1 METTMMVMDNQ
12 VRQCDGLEMDA
23 SAGQDAIDTAIRLD
37 RVNRARQGDRIALS
51 ELIEQESP
59 GLRRYLLSAVG
70 NLESAEELLQETMV
84 HVVGSIGRLKDAAC
98 FRGWLYRIASNEI
111 RNLYRDRRRSAI
123 RFSMLSD
130 GTVEGRTDPD
140 DPEIGQVLQTQ
151 EVRGQ
156 VASAVARLKEFHRRV
171 VTLRCFERLSYAQIS
186 DRIGCSESS
195 ARTGFVRAK
204 RQIRHELQRLGL
216 TGS

>member
-1 METTMMVMDNQ
+1 METTMMATDNR
-12 VRQCDGLEMDA
+12 VGQCGVLEMDA
-23 SAGQDAIDTAIRLD
+23 PTGQDALETAIRLD

-51 ELIEQESP
+51 ELIEAESP
-59 GLRRYLLSAVG
+59 GLRRYLISAVG

-111 RNLYRDRRRSAI
+111 RNLYRDRRKSAI
-123 RFSMLSD
+123 RFSMLSE
-130 GTVEGRTDPD
+130 GVEGMTDPD
-140 DPEIGQVLQTQ
+140 DPEVGQILQSQ

-156 VASAVARLKEFHRRV
+156 VASAVAGLKEFHRRV

>member
-1 METTMMVMDNQ
+1 METTMMVADNQ
-12 VRQCDGLEMDA
+12 VRQCDMMEMDA
-23 SAGQDAIDTAIRLD
+23 PVGQDAIDAAIRLD

-84 HVVGSIGRLKDAAC
+84 NVVGAIGRLKDPAC

-111 RNLYRDRRRSAI
+111 RNLYRDRRRSGI

-130 GTVEGRTDPD
+130 GTVEAMTDPD
-140 DPEIGQVLQTQ
+140 DLEIGQILQTQ
-151 EVRGQ
+151 EVRRQ
-156 VASAVARLKEFHRRV
+156 VASAVAQLKEFHRSV

>member
-1 METTMMVMDNQ
+1 MKTTSMAMDNQ
-12 VRQCDGLEMDA
+12 VREYDILETNA
-23 SAGQDAIDTAIRLD
+23 PVEREAIESAIRRD
-37 RVNRARQGDRIALS
+37 RVDRARQGDRIALS
-51 ELIEQESP
+51 ELVEEESP

-70 NLESAEELLQETMV
+70 NPDLAEELLQETLV
-84 HVVGSIGRLKDAAC
+84 RVVGSIHRLKDPAC
-98 FRGWLYRIASNEI
+98 FRGWFYRIATNEI
-111 RNLYRDRRRSAI
+111 RNLYRDRRRSTV
-123 RFSMLSD
+123 RFSSLSEC
-130 GTVEGRTDPD
+130 TIEGMTDPD
-140 DPEIGQVLQTQ
+140 DPEIAQILQNR
-151 EVRGQ
+151 ELRGQ
-156 VASAVARLKEFHRRV
+156 VSAAVSRLKDFHRRV

>member
-1 METTMMVMDNQ
+1 METTSMAMDNQ
-12 VRQCDGLEMDA
+12 VQQSDILEMDA
-23 SAGQDAIDTAIRLD
+23 PAGQEAIETAIRLD
-37 RVNRARQGDRIALS
+37 RVNRARQGDRVALS
-51 ELIEQESP
+51 DLIEQESP
-59 GLRRYLLSAVG
+59 GLRRYLLSVVG
-70 NLESAEELLQETMV
+70 NLELSEELLQETMV
-84 HVVGSIGRLKDAAC
+84 HVVGSIHRLKDPAC

-111 RNLYRDRRRSAI
+111 RNVFRDRRRSAV
-123 RFSMLSD
+123 RFSALNE
-130 GTVEGRTDPD
+130 GTVEGMSDPD
-140 DPEIGQVLQTQ
+140 DPEIGQILQTQ
-151 EVRGQ
+151 EVRRQ
-156 VASAVARLKEFHRRV
+156 VASAVAGLKEFHRRV